1 MMKLA
6 FSSLAAVVLIAFL
19 LGRADRSR
27 LPQVVQGNDA
37 LSVAFAD
44 AKETI
49 SAAMVHKADSYFH
62 GGIDMECQEHHDH
75 ETQSSNPPISQSS
88 NPPIP
93 QSSNP
98 PIPHA
103 RTLDPWHWINAHV
116 RAPEKHVHLDGDKAV
131 EMLPWFWASVKADPH
146 NIEAWTTAAYAAER
160 MMKDRALAR
169 RVIDE
174 AKAKNPDSLEIAW
187 TEARFVYQ
195 GGAGDVVAA
204 ERLLEAA
211 RGMGKR
217 KCGGRLSDLSSR
229 EAEVFCFVLDYL
241 SKIYEGRGERTKIP
255 LLIEEAC
262 ATGVDT
268 PVVKSMAERA
278 RVRLPR

>member
-1 MMKLA
+1 MKFTQNNSLNEIVEQA
-6 FSSLAAVVLIAFL
+6 KPEFKLFWSESILQYIPEEMRNQPISSIKTLKTEWFEIPFPMEDIL
-19 LGRADRSR
+19 
-27 LPQVVQGNDA
+27 
-37 LSVAFAD
+37 AD
-44 AKETI
+44 ANAMEHWEQVWNEHPLWDKETFTVDSNDVH
-49 SAAMVHKADSYFH
+49 SAALMEYFGEH
-62 GGIDMECQEHHDH
+62 GKEKKNGSRPVGIICPGGGYTDMSFHTEG
-75 ETQSSNPPISQSS
+75 
-88 NPPIP
+88 
-93 QSSNP
+93 
-98 PIPHA
+98 
-103 RTLDPWHWINAHV
+103 TLI
-116 RAPEKHVHLDGDKAV
+116 
-131 EMLPWFWASVKADPH
+131 
-146 NIEAWTTAAYAAER
+146 AER

-195 GGAGDVVAA
+195 GGTGDVVAA